1 MSGVDESTLEYLRE
15 LRTEL
20 NAKKR
25 PRNKNGKEVSAKV
38 VRAVLD
44 RGKDAEVRALRYLLS
59 GNDDADA
66 VAEDVLRAITDHLHN
81 LPRASGAPSRFAIT
95 KADAR
100 ILDQLRPDDG
110 RQRIGKLVRAAKKK
124 GELRADITDE
134 GHIDRIERNRDFY
147 GLLKRAGD
155 TD

>member
-15 LRTEL
+15 LRAKL
-20 NAKKR
+20 AAKKR
-25 PRNKNGKEVSAKV
+25 PRNKEGKEVSAKI
-38 VRAVLD
+38 VRAVID
-44 RGKDAEVRALRYLLS
+44 RGTDAEARALRYLLS
-59 GNDDADA
+59 GNDDVDA
-66 VAEDVLRAITDHLHN
+66 VAEDVLRAIADHLHN
-81 LPRASGAPSRFAIT
+81 LPRASNAPSRFAIT

-100 ILDQLRPDDG
+100 IMDQLRPDDG
-110 RQRIGKLVRAAKKK
+110 RQRIGNLVRAAKGK

-155 TD
+155 ID